1 MLILQYKVSLL
12 LTDMVAAFVLFIF
25 MLVFLCFFVMLPFVG
40 KKRFIHTCNTYGW
53 LGSRLVSVLDS
64 GAEGPGYKSQSRRCR
79 VTVLGK
85 LFTPICLCSPSSETG
100 SSPLKGC
107 EVTAGLAESSG
118 SLPPGLWLT
127 SPAGWLPRTGNSS
140 GTLRSGMEYR
150 LPFLQRLYVS
160 PVCHISV
167 TMKRVGFPTPP
178 SPSLTVKRRWI
189 SQGGRDQ
196 RRDYQ
201 IMSHTNKLIA
211 AQTDEARIM
220 RRIMAST
227 GTACCGLILN

>member
-1 MLILQYKVSLL
+1 MAAYRRVNDSRHLQA
-12 LTDMVAAFVLFIF
+12 D
-25 MLVFLCFFVMLPFVG
+25 CQ
-40 KKRFIHTCNTYGW
+40 
-53 LGSRLVSVLDS
+53 
-64 GAEGPGYKSQSRRCR
+64 EPGTALEPYARAWSIRC
-79 VTVLGK
+79 L
-85 LFTPICLCSPSSETG
+85 
-100 SSPLKGC
+100 
-107 EVTAGLAESSG
+107 
-118 SLPPGLWLT
+118 
-127 SPAGWLPRTGNSS
+127 
-140 GTLRSGMEYR
+140 
-150 LPFLQRLYVS
+150 FLQRLYVS
-160 PVCHISV
+160 PVCHSSV

-227 GTACCGLILN
+227 GTACRGLILN